1 MSDPAPSS
9 PGTKAC
15 STCGTYFTSELCPKC
30 VVGFAAQ
37 PTTESPPQITPYGET
52 VRLDRG
58 TDRRNTEPA
67 LPDEAAAAPPTAR
80 FGKFIRTLRL
90 GAGGMGEVWKA
101 WDSVLGRWVALKF
114 LKGGD
119 DDEIARFR
127 REAQTAGRL
136 HHPNIAAIYEVN
148 EDQGRQYIAMQFV
161 DGQNLHQFPRTDR
174 VLLVRL
180 VADAARALH
189 HAHEQGVIHRDLK
202 PENLMV
208 TVRGTE
214 HQVFL
219 MDFGLARAAEGAS
232 KISATGFLV
241 GTPMYMSPEQAR
253 GEKVDVRSDVYSL
266 GLTLYELL
274 TDRKPFESES
284 VYETLRR
291 VQETDPPAMR
301 EVDRKIDA
309 DLETIVMK
317 SISKEPASPYGT
329 AQALADDLQATLRGE
344 AIQGRRESISRKLM
358 RRVRRHPFAFA
369 AGAVLVIGLAASGA
383 IAAGASRDRR
393 AAELTAK
400 IEEGLRA
407 SEWTEARLVA
417 LDRMIEDLRQI
428 APAPAA
434 ARRARLPLALA
445 ESIRA
450 ADLPR
455 ARQQLALL
463 ERLDPAEAARLSA
476 EVRQRESI
484 W

>member
-58 TDRRNTEPA
+58 TDRRNTQPA
-67 LPDEAAAAPPTAR
+67 IPDEAAAAPATAR

-101 WDSVLGRWVALKF
+101 WDTILGRWVALKF

-127 REAQTAGRL
+127 REAQTSGRL

-161 DGQNLHQFPRTDR
+161 DGQNLHQFARTDR
-174 VLLVRL
+174 TLLVRL
-180 VADAARALH
+180 VVDAARALQY
-189 HAHEQGVIHRDLK
+189 AHEQGIIHRDLK

-208 TVRGTE
+208 TQRGQE
-214 HQVFL
+214 HRVFL

-241 GTPMYMSPEQAR
+241 GTPMYMAPEQAR

-274 TDRKPFESES
+274 TDKKPFESES

-301 EVDRKIDA
+301 DIDRRIDA
-309 DLETIVMK
+309 DLETVVMK
-317 SISKEPASPYGT
+317 AISKEPASRYAG
-329 AQALADDLQATLRGE
+329 AQAFADDLHAYLQGD
-344 AIQGRRESISRKLM
+344 AIQGRRESLTRKLV
-358 RRVRRHPFAFA
+358 RRVRRYPLSFA
-369 AGAVLVIGLAASGA
+369 AGAVLVVGLLTSSVLLRS
-383 IAAGASRDRR
+383 ASRERR
-393 AAELTAK
+393 VTELSGKLDAAMRV
-400 IEEGLRA
+400 G
-407 SEWTEARLVA
+407 EWTEDHLRAVEGMIAA
-417 LDRMIEDLRQI
+417 L
-428 APAPAA
+428 ASVAPAA
-434 ARRARLPLALA
+434 AGEQRARLPRAVADAIRSA
-445 ESIRA
+445 EYA
-450 ADLPR
+450 R
-455 ARQQLALL
+455 ARAQFALL
-463 ERLDPAEAARLSA
+463 ERLDPVEAGKVAAELK
-476 EVRQRESI
+476 
-484 W
+484 

>member
-1 MSDPAPSS
+1 MSVPSPDPVPSS
-9 PGTKAC
+9 PGAPKGPTPCPRCA
-15 STCGTYFTSELCPKC
+15 TYYTGDLCPKC
-30 VVGFAAQ
+30 VMGFAAE
-37 PTTESPPQITPYGET
+37 PTRESPPQITPYDET
-52 VRLDRG
+52 VRLG
-58 TDRRNTEPA
+58 RNTDVRPKTEPTI
-67 LPDEAAAAPPTAR
+67 PDEALAAPASAR

-174 VLLVRL
+174 TLLVRL

-208 TVRGTE
+208 TARGTE
-214 HQVFL
+214 HHVYL

-291 VQETDPPAMR
+291 VQEIDPPAMR
-301 EVDRKIDA
+301 QVDRRISD
-309 DLETIVMK
+309 DLEIVVMK
-317 SISKEPASPYGT
+317 AIAKDPASRYAT

-344 AIQGRRESISRKLM
+344 AIQGRRESFSRKM
-358 RRVRRHPFAFA
+358 IRRVRRHPFAFA
-369 AGAVLVIGLAASGA
+369 TGAVLVIGLAASGA

-393 AAELTAK
+393 IWELDSK
-400 IEEGLRA
+400 IEEGLRVR
-407 SEWTEARLVA
+407 EWSNAHLEEVERRIA
-417 LDRMIEDLRQI
+417 DLAKI
-428 APAPAA
+428 APAQAD
-434 ARRARLPLALA
+434 ARRARLPQALV
-445 ESIRA
+445 ESIRV
-450 ADLPR
+450 ADLAR

-463 ERLDPAEAARLSA
+463 ER
-476 EVRQRESI
+476 
-484 W
+484 